1 MCNLYSDLLTFLCSL
16 LVHRDWFCLFFNT
29 RSDFWVLFDMSVIYF
44 IYIDAVMCLRFG
56 RHDSSYPKSC
66 FYCRTPFS
74 VEQKNSS
81 IFPWPVICQ
90 PKNTAVLY
98 QDFPEL

>member
-1 MCNLYSDLLTFLCSL
+1 MNLCFLNSHGQKKAGKLLLARTAFPI
-16 LVHRDWFCLFFNT
+16 
-29 RSDFWVLFDMSVIYF
+29 DMSVIYF

>member
-1 MCNLYSDLLTFLCSL
+1 MCNLYSDLLTFLCIL

-74 VEQKNSS
+74 VEQKKQQYLSLAGYLPTKKYCCPVS
-81 IFPWPVICQ
+81 GFP
-90 PKNTAVLY
+90 
-98 QDFPEL
+98 